1 MDGKKLLQESLQRE
15 TQDERTYKALSLLLA
30 HSVSLDG
37 ANYLVASESDPTQ
50 TYHVSLEPAAC
61 DCQDARRRG
70 PGCKHLRAAAMATA
84 AISRAHSLA
93 EEKGLPLAQL
103 ESRVAADLLAGVPTR
118 LLADGLAV
126 LLVGAQLAQEMD
138 SLAAAEAAADVH
150 DGESASAAPYR
161 PERIDLVIRYRTTGA
176 AIAPGTL
183 DAGELVEVREEGFA
197 RAPKTADPLVAIR
210 ALQRLGY
217 QPQGCRWL
225 DPAGYLRRRIS
236 SFALA
241 TVTAT
246 ASTTNHDQALPIQP
260 VRGRAKLFKTS

>member
-50 TYHVSLEPAAC
+50 TYHASLEPAAC

-70 PGCKHLRAAAMATA
+70 ATCKHLRAAAMATA
-84 AISRAHSLA
+84 AISRARSLA
-93 EEKGLPLAQL
+93 KEKGLFLAQL
-103 ESRVAADLLAGVPTR
+103 ESRVTADLLAGAPTR
-118 LLADGLAV
+118 LLADGLSAI
-126 LLVGAQLAQEMD
+126 LVGAQLAQEMD

-150 DGESASAAPYR
+150 DGESTVPYR

-236 SFALA
+236 NFALA
-241 TVTAT
+241 TAT
-246 ASTTNHDQALPIQP
+246 ASTANHDQALPIQP